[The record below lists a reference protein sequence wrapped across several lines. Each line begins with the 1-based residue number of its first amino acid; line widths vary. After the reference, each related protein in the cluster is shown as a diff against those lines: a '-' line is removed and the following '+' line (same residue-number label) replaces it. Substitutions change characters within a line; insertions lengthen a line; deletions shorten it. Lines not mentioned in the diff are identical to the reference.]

1 MLKAILASAILTLT
15 TIGLL
20 QGCAATAVGGVAAG
34 GAVAHDRRTAGTVVD
49 DQGIEFKAMQMM
61 NQHPELNDHSS
72 ISVTSYN
79 YTLLLTGDA
88 ENSEISKR
96 YARMVSEIPK
106 VLRVVN
112 EVAVGPNATLSEQ
125 SYDAYVTTKAILSL
139 FDLDVP
145 GFDPTRVK
153 VLTQKRTVYL
163 MGLVTRE
170 EGELVTEQ
178 VRNVDGVRR
187 VVKVFEYIER

>member
-1 MLKAILASAILTLT
+1 MLRGILISAVLAFSGIA
-15 TIGLL
+15 LL
-20 QGCAATAVGGVAAG
+20 QGCAATIIGGAATG
-34 GAVAHDRRTAGTVVD
+34 GAVAHDRRTTGTVID

-61 NQHPELNDHSS
+61 NDHPELNDHSS

-88 ENSEISKR
+88 ENADIPKR
-96 YARMVSEIPK
+96 YARLVSEIQK
-106 VLRVVN
+106 VQRVVN
-112 EVAVGPNATLSEQ
+112 EVAIGPNATLSEQ
-125 SYDAYVTTKAILSL
+125 SHDAYVTTKAILAL

-153 VLTQKRTVYL
+153 VLTQKGTLFL

-170 EGELVTEQ
+170 EGKVVTDQ
-178 VRNVDGVRR
+178 VRNVDGVLR